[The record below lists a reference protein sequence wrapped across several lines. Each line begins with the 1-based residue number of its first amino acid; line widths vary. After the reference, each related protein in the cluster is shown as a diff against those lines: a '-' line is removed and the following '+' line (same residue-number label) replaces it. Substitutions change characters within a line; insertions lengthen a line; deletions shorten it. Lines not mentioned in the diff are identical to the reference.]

1 MSEQRMNRSR
11 RSSANRPNRGRAPSE
26 RRPEVLYLYG
36 IHPALAA
43 LSNPAREI
51 RRVWV
56 TLNAKSRI
64 EGGGVALPAE
74 TETVLPRDLDRLLG
88 PTAVHQGIALEV
100 APLAVPDLD
109 DLARMHL
116 VVCLDQVSD
125 PHNVGAILRSTAAF
139 GGDAVISTAR
149 HAPVESA
156 VLAKSASGAF
166 DMIPLVAVQN
176 LARTLDSLGER
187 GFVRIG
193 LAEEAD
199 MTLEEAMAGEQVA
212 LVLGAEGKGLRRLT
226 RDTCDRLARLP
237 TSGPLAS
244 LNVSNAA
251 ALALYEAR
259 RHLDRGNE
267 DGNPA
272 AGEHH

>member
-1 MSEQRMNRSR
+1 MPEKPMKRSR
-11 RSSANRPNRGRAPSE
+11 RSAANRPNRGRAPSD
-26 RRPEVLYLYG
+26 RRPDALYLYG
-36 IHPALAA
+36 MHPVLAA
-43 LSNPAREI
+43 LANPQRDI
-51 RRVWV
+51 RRAWA
-56 TLNAKSRI
+56 TQNARARV
-64 EGGGVALPAE
+64 EAAGLTLPAD
-74 TETVLPRDLDRLLG
+74 TEAVVPRALDRLLG
-88 PTAVHQGIALEV
+88 DSAVHQGIALEV
-100 APLAVPDLD
+100 APLPVPTLE
-109 DLARMHL
+109 DLAHRHL

-149 HAPVESA
+149 HAPVESS

-166 DMIPLVAVQN
+166 EMVPLVAVQN
-176 LARTLDSLGER
+176 LARTLEALGEA
-187 GFVRIG
+187 GFTRIG

-199 MTLEEAMAGEQVA
+199 MTLEEAMNGDRIA

-226 RDTCDRLARLP
+226 RDTCDRVARLP

-259 RHLDRGNE
+259 RHFGQRAVD
-267 DGNPA
+267 
-272 AGEHH
+272 